1 MTRSAS
7 SRSRCTPTMALSSE
21 WCASGASTID
31 TPATPSIWPIRQ
43 VEGRGEGTTADA
55 SPVGS
60 MPLSNTNCAAAA
72 EAAIDAAWTS
82 GRAAGFEPRKAQSG
96 AIAVPNRAAAPPA
109 TASATR
115 VGKGR
120 SRHFREPRSFS
131 VSLTL
136 RDVEAARGVS
146 EDGSLGSVTTARS
159 PSSNGCAASIGVLG
173 SGPGTRCD
181 ALAGTPRGRK
191 PTPLRGRR
199 VRRFA
204 FPCAHPRRKLRAR
217 SAGRIRE
224 AANVG
229 SASRRGIRA
238 QQMDEHTKQ
247 WLLLGR
253 EHYQKREFDKAEPA
267 LRQVLETTERLADVH
282 DMLGVICHSRGNFA
296 QAEHHFERALA
307 INPTYTEAA
316 LNLAV
321 TYNDRGKYEAA
332 RQVYSRI
339 RGAASDDSHDLD
351 PFVRGKIANMHAEV
365 AQAYADAGLVR
376 EAIEQYEKAVQLC
389 PQFADLRTKLGT
401 LLREVSDL
409 TRAREQYEEAIR
421 ARPSYVP
428 ARVLLGVTLLS
439 LGQAEAA
446 AEEWRKALEVE
457 PDNVPARM
465 YLRISTAERG
475 LDASP
480 PGPAGPPRE

>member
-1 MTRSAS
+1 
-7 SRSRCTPTMALSSE
+7 
-21 WCASGASTID
+21 
-31 TPATPSIWPIRQ
+31 
-43 VEGRGEGTTADA
+43 
-55 SPVGS
+55 
-60 MPLSNTNCAAAA
+60 
-72 EAAIDAAWTS
+72 
-82 GRAAGFEPRKAQSG
+82 
-96 AIAVPNRAAAPPA
+96 
-109 TASATR
+109 
-115 VGKGR
+115 
-120 SRHFREPRSFS
+120 
-131 VSLTL
+131 
-136 RDVEAARGVS
+136 
-146 EDGSLGSVTTARS
+146 
-159 PSSNGCAASIGVLG
+159 
-173 SGPGTRCD
+173 
-181 ALAGTPRGRK
+181 
-191 PTPLRGRR
+191 
-199 VRRFA
+199 
-204 FPCAHPRRKLRAR
+204 
-217 SAGRIRE
+217 
-224 AANVG
+224 
-229 SASRRGIRA
+229 
-238 QQMDEHTKQ
+238 MDEHTKQ

-253 EHYQKREFDKAEPA
+253 EYYQKREFDKAEPV
-267 LRQVLETTERLADVH
+267 LRQVLETAERLADVH

-296 QAEHHFERALA
+296 QAEYHFERALA
-307 INPTYTEAA
+307 INPSYTEAA

-332 RQVYSRI
+332 RHVYSRI
-339 RGAASDDSHDLD
+339 RGAASENAHDLD
-351 PFVRGKIANMHAEV
+351 PFARGKIANMHAEV

-376 EAIEQYEKAVQLC
+376 EAIGEYEKAVRLC